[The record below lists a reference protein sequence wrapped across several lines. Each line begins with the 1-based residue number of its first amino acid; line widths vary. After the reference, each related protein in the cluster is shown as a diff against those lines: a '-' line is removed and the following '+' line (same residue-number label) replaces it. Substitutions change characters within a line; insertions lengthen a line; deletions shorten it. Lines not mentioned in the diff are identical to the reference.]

1 MLRRLLREFESD
13 AHTLVGITHLAEVG
27 GGGAEKP
34 QEFVRLEKEGDAVAV
49 ASDLGLEVEE
59 SAYEL
64 KV

>member
-1 MLRRLLREFESD
+1 MARLELPILPRR
-13 AHTLVGITHLAEVG
+13 G